1 MKTLYVLFTIIIIA
15 AIGFTVYTLYDTKKF
30 IEKNQIVPEVL
41 SEENSSS
48 LSRQNVQT
56 QIAPERNQIKSGS
69 HDHSSEHS
77 SEGEKSKT
85 ADVTNHEHDT
95 SHSHTHLEEG
105 ISPPIATNP
114 KRADSNLDPLTDPK
128 LKQMGK
134 WLVKNYP
141 DSIDEIN
148 EFLNLK
154 QKSMRNRIY
163 IPSQDI
169 WIESEISIDDEI
181 REAELAA
188 KFYPLSENMEYLE
201 RLQERKARIDSGDL
215 QLVDPSTIDWDN
227 IVIVTDPEGTQ

>member
-30 IEKNQIVPEVL
+30 IEKNQIVIVPEIL
-41 SEENSSS
+41 SDENSSS
-48 LSRQNVQT
+48 LPRQNGQA
-56 QIAPERNQIKSGS
+56 QIATEQSELKSGP
-69 HDHSSEHS
+69 HDHNP
-77 SEGEKSKT
+77 EGENPKT

-95 SHSHTHLEEG
+95 NDTSHSHTHLEAG
-105 ISPPIATNP
+105 TSPPIATNP
-114 KRADSNLDPLTDPK
+114 KRADSNLDSLTDPN

-141 DSIDEIN
+141 DDIDEIN

-154 QKSMRNRIY
+154 QRSMENRIY
-163 IPSQDI
+163 IPSQNI
-169 WIESEISIDDEI
+169 WIASEIPIDDKI

-201 RLQERKARIDSGDL
+201 SLRERKSRIDSGEP
-215 QLVDPSTIDWDN
+215 QLDISTIDWDN
-227 IVIVTDPEGTQ
+227 AVIVPDPEGTQ